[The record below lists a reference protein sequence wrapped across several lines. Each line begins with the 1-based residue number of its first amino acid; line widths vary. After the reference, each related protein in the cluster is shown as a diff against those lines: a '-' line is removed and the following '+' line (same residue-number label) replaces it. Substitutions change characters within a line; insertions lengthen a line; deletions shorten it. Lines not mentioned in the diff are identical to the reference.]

1 MFFLARSRL
10 QLYVLPLFVPLALM
24 MARALSGSRQAT
36 GRRIAWITGLT
47 LAALVSLKGV
57 LAYWHTDR
65 DARHIAAQ
73 VSTLLQGRA
82 VDRIVFVGMRPYYG
96 LNVYLD
102 IPIEGVQLGEHRFE
116 YSKYLS
122 AESLCD
128 EVKDRERDVFAIKA
142 LRTAKFDEALA
153 ACGAMPT
160 PIGTV
165 FADGNDIRFFVVA
178 RATR

>member
-1 MFFLARSRL
+1 
-10 QLYVLPLFVPLALM
+10 V
-24 MARALSGSRQAT
+24 
-36 GRRIAWITGLT
+36 WIEGLT
-47 LAALVSLKGV
+47 LAALFTLKGV

-65 DARHIAAQ
+65 DARDIAAQ

-102 IPIEGVQLGEHRFE
+102 IPIEGIQVGERRFE

-122 AESLCD
+122 EESLCD
-128 EVKDRERDVFAIKA
+128 EVQDKERDVLAMKA
-142 LRTAKFDEALA
+142 LRTAKFDAALA
-153 ACGAMPT
+153 ACGAIPAV
-160 PIGTV
+160 IGTV